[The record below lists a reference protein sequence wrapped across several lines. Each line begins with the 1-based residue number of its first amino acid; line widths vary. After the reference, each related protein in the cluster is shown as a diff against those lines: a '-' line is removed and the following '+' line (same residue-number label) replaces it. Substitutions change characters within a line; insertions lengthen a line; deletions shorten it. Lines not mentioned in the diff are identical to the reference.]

1 MDMPGRLNHH
11 PIEQVI
17 GPVDRFFVDRHEFVG
32 RLLVTGAEKES
43 PDLVGVGAP
52 RSGYGKQP
60 SGDHVAS
67 AALSMSQ
74 IAETAKPT
82 GDDHGQ
88 DYRYHFSPSP
98 AWRRLI

>member
-1 MDMPGRLNHH
+1 MDISGRLVHH

-32 RLLVTGAEKES
+32 RLLVTGTEKGS
-43 PDLVGVGAP
+43 PDLVGIGAP

-60 SGDHVAS
+60 SGDHVA
-67 AALSMSQ
+67 AAARSMSQ
-74 IAETAKPT
+74 IAETAKSA

-88 DYRYHFSPSP
+88 HYRYHFSPSP
-98 AWRRLI
+98 AWRQLI

>member
-1 MDMPGRLNHH
+1 MPGRLKHH
-11 PIEQVI
+11 PLGI
-17 GPVDRFFVDRHEFVG
+17 
-32 RLLVTGAEKES
+32 
-43 PDLVGVGAP
+43 GAP

-60 SGDHVAS
+60 SGDHVA
-67 AALSMSQ
+67 ATALSISQ

-82 GDDHGQ
+82 DDDHGQ